1 MSTRHLRISD
11 KQILIEFYKVQ
22 WHDIKDMNSL
32 DWRVAL
38 ILIPLVGAFSGVV
51 GILSQW
57 ARDASKTTLRIE
69 NYAQTIQAFALVIFM
84 LCLYGLWT
92 VAKNQGHTILKFKT
106 IDEIE
111 RQLEILRYSY
121 RRKKRYWGRRIW
133 PVFICRRL
141 MLYIVYTVLGT
152 LSLSM
157 VIFPIG
163 NWTFLG
169 KNQLLGW
176 IVAILGT
183 CGVAIGIFLMH
194 LRDYTLHESDETH

>member
-38 ILIPLVGAFSGVV
+38 IFIPLVGAFSGVV

-57 ARDASKTTLRIE
+57 AEPVSETTLRIE
-69 NYAQTIQAFALVIFM
+69 NYAQTIQAFALIVSI
-84 LCLYGLWT
+84 LCLCGLWT

-106 IDEIE
+106 IEEIE
-111 RQLEILRYSY
+111 RVLGILCYSHT
-121 RRKKRYWGRRIW
+121 RKKEYWGRRIW
-133 PVFICRRL
+133 PVFICRRI
-141 MLYIVYTVLGT
+141 MLYIVYTVLGA

-163 NWTFLG
+163 SWTFLG

-176 IVAILGT
+176 IVAILVT
-183 CGVAIGIFLMH
+183 CGVAIGIVFVH
-194 LRDYTLHESDETH
+194 RHDYRLHELGETH